1 MILCD
6 LHRFSKLLYVKFGQ
20 KIERIGEFKQEGI
33 FVYKDIK
40 SLIELFDQHFSNI
53 PLLQNP

>member
-20 KIERIGEFKQEGI
+20 KIERIREFKQEGI
-33 FVYKDIK
+33 FAYQKKKIK
-40 SLIELFDQHFSNI
+40 V
-53 PLLQNP
+53 

>member
-20 KIERIGEFKQEGI
+20 KIERIREFKQEGI

-40 SLIELFDQHFSNI
+40 SLIE
-53 PLLQNP
+53 